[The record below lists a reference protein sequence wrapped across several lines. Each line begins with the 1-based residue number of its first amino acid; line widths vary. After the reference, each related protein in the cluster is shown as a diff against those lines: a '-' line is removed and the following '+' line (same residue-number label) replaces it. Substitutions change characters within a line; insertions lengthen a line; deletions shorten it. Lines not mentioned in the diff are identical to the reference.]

1 MGGALLE
8 FWSGIVADMQTV
20 KLDAFAGKNRLR
32 IAISGDINLG
42 EVKRQEGGVVM
53 SLVDPVLSVECDG
66 VDFTAIHPD
75 ILALIGVLAFHP
87 ALPADEFQL
96 RTGFPVSPNVQ
107 AAIRRPWILPQVSVM
122 GDGVAAP
129 YAPKV
134 ESVISYGG
142 GLDSLAASVLF
153 PEVPLVH
160 ETPLPT
166 SAATFTDV
174 VNGIVRKSPRNKVV
188 FDNLRQLFTA
198 WGLPL
203 WVSVYVASLILEPR
217 RILSGSEMTG
227 TYLLG
232 GKKYFPRYGNLWY
245 TVFEVIGV
253 SVHPTSFLSEIG
265 NARVV
270 AANGLMDDAAYC
282 AKIDRA
288 DCNTCSK
295 CLRRR
300 MIRAM
305 VNPEDLSLVDD
316 FVVSDEIIKFLK
328 TRPLYY
334 GDVFTHAA
342 ASQVRPTWV
351 NEHIQDLLDAH
362 GKLPFHDAYYSDT
375 FEHFGY
381 PEYLRATA
389 EAGMQAAG
397 LRPFDGDTTERF
409 ETYKQV

>member
-1 MGGALLE
+1 MT
-8 FWSGIVADMQTV
+8 TV
-20 KLDAFAGKNRLR
+20 VTLDVFAGVDRLR
-32 IAISGDINLG
+32 IAAGGDLIRG
-42 EVKRQEGGVVM
+42 EVKRAEGGVMM
-53 SLVDPVLSVECDG
+53 SLIDPVLSVECDG
-66 VDFTAIHPD
+66 VDFAAIHPD

-87 ALPADEFQL
+87 ALPQDEFVL
-96 RTGFPVSPNVQ
+96 KLGFPVSPNVER
-107 AAIRRPWILPQVSVM
+107 ALRRAWILPGIRVI
-122 GDGVAAP
+122 GTGLATA
-129 YAPKV
+129 YEPKREAV
-134 ESVISYGG
+134 LSYGG
-142 GLDSLAASVLF
+142 GLDSLAASLIF
-153 PEVPLVH
+153 PDVPLVH

-166 SAATFTDV
+166 REAMFTDV
-174 VNGIVRKSPRNKVV
+174 VNKIVDKSGLGNFKV

-232 GKKYFPRYGNLWY
+232 GKKYLPRYGNLWY

-270 AANGLMDDAAYC
+270 AANDRMADAAYC

-288 DCNTCSK
+288 DCNTCTK

-300 MIRAM
+300 MIRGM
-305 VNPEDLSLVDD
+305 FNPEELSLVDD
-316 FVVSDEIIKFLK
+316 FEASDAVIKFLE

-342 ASQVRPTWV
+342 ASQARPTWV
-351 NEHIQDLLDAH
+351 NEHIADLLQAH
-362 GKLPFHDAYYSDT
+362 GKLNFHDGYYPAAFD
-375 FEHFGY
+375 HFAFPPELRSQAETAMAKAGIKPFREAEDHVFLGY
-381 PEYLRATA
+381 
-389 EAGMQAAG
+389 Q
-397 LRPFDGDTTERF
+397 
-409 ETYKQV
+409 QVPDVPVV